1 MSGAVRK
8 LAERYFVGERFGKVF
23 HVEHDKC
30 VRTFRGGENQAL
42 AHKRRTDGVGAAF
55 FVTGSQKIRKFSR
68 LSH

>member
-42 AHKRRTDGVGAAF
+42 AHKRRKYWFRAKF
-55 FVTGSQKIRKFSR
+55 LVTGSQKIRKFSL